1 LSRYLNEITSYP
13 VLSKDETAR
22 YASQA
27 AAGDKGAKEKKRK
40 MDRIASAVRPF
51 VNQKYFS
58 VPQAFEG
65 EIVRKALHLLIA
77 FVPLLAGV
85 DLRVTMMLL
94 GAGTLFYVFAER
106 MRIEGRTVF
115 VISDL
120 TIIASRERDKGR
132 FVLGPVTLGVGAM
145 LSLLLYP
152 STAAAIAIY
161 ALAFG
166 DGVASLAGK
175 LIRSPSIP
183 FTRNK
188 TLAGTLACFLAVL
201 LGTWKLTGR
210 LSIALTIAILATML
224 ELIPIRDFDNLI
236 LPVGTGFVAM
246 YILRL

>member
-1 LSRYLNEITSYP
+1 ME
-13 VLSKDETAR
+13 
-22 YASQA
+22 
-27 AAGDKGAKEKKRK
+27 
-40 MDRIASAVRPF
+40 RIASIVRPI
-51 VNQKYFS
+51 VNKKYFS
-58 VPQAFEG
+58 FPQAFGG
-65 EIVRKALHLLIA
+65 EVVRKALHLLIA

-94 GAGTLFYVFAER
+94 AGGTLFYVFAER
-106 MRIEGRTVF
+106 LRIEGRPVL

-120 TIIASRERDKGR
+120 TVIASRERDRSR
-132 FVLGPVTLGVGAM
+132 FVLGPVTLGIGAM

-166 DGVASLAGK
+166 DGFASLAGK
-175 LIRSPSIP
+175 LFRSPSIP

-188 TLAGTLACFLAVL
+188 TLAGTAACFIAVL

-210 LSIALTIAILATML
+210 LSIAFAVAAAATML

-236 LPVGTGFVAM
+236 LPVGTGFVAT
-246 YILRL
+246 YILQL

>member
-1 LSRYLNEITSYP
+1 
-13 VLSKDETAR
+13 
-22 YASQA
+22 
-27 AAGDKGAKEKKRK
+27 
-40 MDRIASAVRPF
+40 MDRIASLVRPI
-51 VNQKYFS
+51 VNKKYFA
-58 VPQAFEG
+58 VPQAFGG

-85 DLRVTMMLL
+85 DLRATMMLL
-94 GAGTLFYVFAER
+94 AGGTLFYVFAER
-106 MRIEGRTVF
+106 LRIEGRPVL

-120 TIIASRERDKGR
+120 TIIASRERDRGR

-166 DGVASLAGK
+166 DGFASLAGK
-175 LIRSPSIP
+175 LFRSPSIP

-188 TLAGTLACFLAVL
+188 TLAGTAACFLAVL
-201 LGTWKLTGR
+201 LSTWKLTGR
-210 LSIALTIAILATML
+210 FSIAIAIAVAATMF

-236 LPVGTGFVAM
+236 LPVGTGLVATT
-246 YILRL
+246 ILQL

>member
-1 LSRYLNEITSYP
+1 
-13 VLSKDETAR
+13 
-22 YASQA
+22 
-27 AAGDKGAKEKKRK
+27 
-40 MDRIASAVRPF
+40 MDRIASIVRPI
-51 VNQKYFS
+51 VNKKYFA
-58 VPQAFEG
+58 VPQAFGG

-85 DLRVTMMLL
+85 DLSATMMLL
-94 GAGTLFYVFAER
+94 AGGTLFYVFAER
-106 MRIEGRTVF
+106 LRIEGRPVL

-120 TIIASRERDKGR
+120 TVIASRERDRGR

-166 DGVASLAGK
+166 DGFASLAGK
-175 LIRSPSIP
+175 LFRSPSIP

-188 TLAGTLACFLAVL
+188 TLAGTTACFIAVL

-210 LSIALTIAILATML
+210 LSVAISIAIAATML

-236 LPVGTGFVAM
+236 LPVGTGLVAT
-246 YILRL
+246 YILQL

>member
-1 LSRYLNEITSYP
+1 
-13 VLSKDETAR
+13 
-22 YASQA
+22 
-27 AAGDKGAKEKKRK
+27 
-40 MDRIASAVRPF
+40 MDRIASLVRPI
-51 VNQKYFS
+51 VNKVDKKYFS
-58 VPQAFEG
+58 FPQAFEG

-85 DLRVTMMLL
+85 DLRATMMLL
-94 GAGTLFYVFAER
+94 AGGTLFYVFAER
-106 MRIEGRTVF
+106 LRIEGRPVF

-120 TIIASRERDKGR
+120 TIIASRERDRGR

-145 LSLLLYP
+145 LSLMLYP

-166 DGVASLAGK
+166 DGFASLAGK
-175 LIRSPSIP
+175 LFRSPSIP

-188 TLAGTLACFLAVL
+188 TLAGTTACFIAVL

-210 LSIALTIAILATML
+210 LSVAISIAVAATML

-236 LPVGTGFVAM
+236 LPVGTGLVAT
-246 YILRL
+246 YILQL